1 MTRDLKAAAT
11 VSSGEA
17 AGLPPPAS
25 MGEMGGGEGGAVD
38 DGEERFRGIWGFG
51 REMKFRSVRCCW
63 TTAGEESFLRVVA

>member
-38 DGEERFRGIWGFG
+38 GGEERFRGILAGN
-51 REMKFRSVRCCW
+51 EVQVRPM
-63 TTAGEESFLRVVA
+63 LLD